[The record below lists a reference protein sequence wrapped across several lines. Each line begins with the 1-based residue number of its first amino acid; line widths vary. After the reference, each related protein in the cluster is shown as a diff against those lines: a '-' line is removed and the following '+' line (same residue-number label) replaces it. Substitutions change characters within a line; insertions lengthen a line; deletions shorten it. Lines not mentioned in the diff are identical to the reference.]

1 MIRNPRRRSAIL
13 DACVLAAVFVLLAGG
28 GCTRRHYRNL
38 ADAEAATLWGG
49 FTRETA
55 QPPIPPTIYVRP
67 ESRMFDP
74 TNPDKPPMP
83 PDDPISHTRM
93 HYIDGKR
100 AYRRWHKYGDTPVVD
115 YNSWRGYLPH
125 NDEGQIVLDLDGA
138 VQVAYVNSRNYQRE
152 LEDLYLSAL
161 DVSLERFRFDAQFF
175 GGNNTFFTADGRIRG
190 GGVDRST
197 LETDTSLSMN
207 KLYAGGGQ
215 LVVDLANSIIWQFSS
230 ADTNINTTLLNFNFF
245 QPLLRFGGR
254 ARILERL
261 TVAERNLLANVRLM
275 EQYRQGFYAQVVTGR
290 NPGDGPVRKTGPTA
304 NTGVAPGLAGS
315 IAGGVGSGAGGY
327 LGLLQSMQQIRN
339 QASNVTTL
347 RDSLTRLDIEF
358 RAGRINDKFQVE
370 LARQALYQG
379 QSQLLSLKTSFEASL
394 DTYKVALGLPPSL
407 EVALDDPIL
416 RQFELI
422 DPRVSE
428 LTEEAGRI
436 VLRAHEADYVTT
448 DADLAKL
455 VGPEGSVRSEVEL
468 ALGAVEADLMT
479 LKENVPRREEQLTA
493 LNGRAEVRE
502 GSVEASAYSIEAFR
516 ERVKGL
522 ENDMRLLRE
531 GLEATWNTLE
541 TLRKD
546 LPKLAPEEAKKRLI
560 AIHPDFSSQMLA
572 LTLAKARA
580 RVDAVT
586 WNDIDISSEEALE
599 IARINRRDWMNARA
613 NLVDTWRLIEFNA
626 NALKS
631 GLNLTL
637 AGDVSTLGDNP
648 VNFRSST
655 GRIRA
660 GLEFDAPLTRLIER
674 NVYRASLIDYQQA
687 RRAYMQFEDQ
697 VSQSLRQVLRL
708 VALNQLN
715 FEIRRSAVMVAIQQ
729 VDLAREKLS
738 RPLKP
743 GEDSTKYGL
752 ERASIGRDLVSA
764 LNDLL
769 STQNDFLNVYVNYE
783 VQRINLDLE
792 MGTMQLDDRGIWID
806 PGPVTS
812 SGFVGE
818 SGEVLPPPTEQLPP
832 LDGVDPSQQFEL
844 LPTPKADDA
853 GGPGAGASELAER
866 P

>member
-1 MIRNPRRRSAIL
+1 MIRKWRRRSAIL
-13 DACVLAAVFVLLAGG
+13 DACLLAAALALLAGG
-28 GCTRRHYRNL
+28 GCTRRHYRTQ
-38 ADAEAATLWGG
+38 ADDQAAALWSG

-55 QPPIPPTIYVRP
+55 QPLIPPTIYVRP
-67 ESRMFDP
+67 ESRLFDP

-83 PDDPISHTRM
+83 PDDPVAHTRM

-100 AYRRWHKYGDTPVVD
+100 AYRRWHKYGDTPFVD
-115 YNSWRGYLPH
+115 YNSWRGYLPY
-125 NDEGQIVLDLDGA
+125 NDNGRVVLDLNGA

-175 GGNNTFFTADGRIRG
+175 GGNSTFFTADGRIRG
-190 GGVDRST
+190 GGNDRST
-197 LETDTSLSMN
+197 LQTDTGLSVN

-215 LVVDLANSIIWQFSS
+215 LVVDLANSIIWQFSN

-261 TVAERNLLANVRLM
+261 TVSERNLLANARLM

-290 NPGDGPVRKTGPTA
+290 NPGDGPVRKGGPTA
-304 NTGVAPGLAGS
+304 NTSVAPGLAGS

-339 QASNVTTL
+339 QVSNVTTL

-379 QSQLLSLKTSFEASL
+379 QSQLLALKTAFEASL
-394 DTYKVALGLPPSL
+394 DSYKVLLGLPPSL
-407 EVALDDPIL
+407 ELELDDPIL
-416 RQFELI
+416 KRFELI
-422 DPRVSE
+422 DPRVSQ
-428 LTEEAGRI
+428 LTEDAGRI
-436 VLRAHEADYVTT
+436 VLRAHESDYVPT
-448 DADLAKL
+448 DADLAQL
-455 VGPEGSVRSEVEL
+455 VGPEGSIRSEVGL
-468 ALGAVEADLMT
+468 AMQAVEDDLTM
-479 LKENVPRREEQLTA
+479 LKENAPRREEQLTA
-493 LNGRAEVRE
+493 LNGRDEVE
-502 GSVEASAYSIEAFR
+502 NGDVEATAYSIEAFR
-516 ERVKGL
+516 ERVKSL
-522 ENDMRLLRE
+522 ENDMRLLRA
-531 GLEATWNTLE
+531 GLDGTWTTLE

-546 LPKLAPEEAKKRLI
+546 LPNLPPAEAKKRLI

-580 RVDAVT
+580 RVDAIT
-586 WNDIDISSEEALE
+586 WADVDISSEEALE
-599 IARINRRDWMNARA
+599 IARINRRDWMNARS

-631 GLNLTL
+631 GLNLTMS
-637 AGDVSTLGDNP
+637 GDISTVGDNP

-674 NVYRASLIDYQQA
+674 NVYRQSLIDYQQA

-715 FEIRRSAVMVAIQQ
+715 FEIRRSAVLVAIQQ

-743 GEDSTKYGL
+743 GEDAAKYGL

-769 STQNDFLNVYVNYE
+769 STQNDFLNVFVSYE

-818 SGEVLPPPTEQLPP
+818 SGEPLPPLNEPIPP
-832 LDGVDPSQQFEL
+832 LDGVGPPQEFEL
-844 LPTPKADDA
+844 LPIPPAPAAAGNDADA
-853 GGPGAGASELAER
+853 
-866 P
+866 